1 MLFPDPLSFSMSRT
15 IFRRF
20 FLCKLKNEKRVR
32 FQLRTALLFTLREIR
47 SEKLIRKVCNVEV
60 KRKSRQVH
68 TVGARSCEIENETRV
83 VLLHH
88 TCRPTNF
95 IACVFIKPSFFESRA
110 HMHTPTILCYSILI
124 PLYLRFIFASL
135 TPYRQSLIKY
145 SRFIDSTKFL
155 SRFVNV
161 L

>member
-1 MLFPDPLSFSMSRT
+1 MLLPDPLSFSMSRT
-15 IFRRF
+15 IFRRIF
-20 FLCKLKNEKRVR
+20 RVR
-32 FQLRTALLFTLREIR
+32 FQLRTALLFTLSEIR

-110 HMHTPTILCYSILI
+110 HMHTPDDLVLFYPNTLI
-124 PLYLRFIFASL
+124 FKIYFCITHSL
-135 TPYRQSLIKY
+135 SAI
-145 SRFIDSTKFL
+145 
-155 SRFVNV
+155 VN
-161 L
+161 